1 MSVLRIVG
9 LNLFFNYI
17 SRHCTD
23 YQKRIVDDILTLSKI
38 ESGLITFVYRETNI
52 VHMIEETLGMLKH
65 LARSADV
72 SLKVELHPTLTDNR
86 LMELDS
92 ARVTQI
98 LINLVTNA
106 IKVSPAVSSFKRS
119 KRILKIYSLHRLR
132 VCGA

>member
-1 MSVLRIVG
+1 M
-9 LNLFFNYI
+9 
-17 SRHCTD
+17 
-23 YQKRIVDDILTLSKI
+23 DDILTLSKI
-38 ESGLITFVYRETNI
+38 ESGLITFVYHETNI
-52 VHMIEETLGMLKH
+52 IHMIEETLGMLKH

-106 IKVSPAVSSFKRS
+106 IKVRPTVSFF
-119 KRILKIYSLHRLR
+119 
-132 VCGA
+132 G